1 MCPQCG
7 SAGAVH
13 SIGELADMARSQ
25 LGQPGFGGPPQPGYA
40 GTPQPGFGGQPQ
52 PGTQQ
57 PGFGGQPQPGAPQPG
72 FGGQPQPGAPQPGA
86 PQPGFG
92 GQPQP
97 GAPQPGAPQPGY
109 AGPAQPG
116 GPQPGYAQQ
125 PRPGPPGGWRGI
137 RSRGRAT
144 SDGVDFGLG
153 DLGDDI
159 AGAAMGVAAGAAAK
173 FIGRTIGRKVQAAMN
188 DRVLPAVA
196 ARQQDILQTQI
207 AIAERHPDLR
217 ACLTDKVI
225 FLAGDSRVLPMP
237 NLARPLTIDQAD
249 ALVAQL
255 RSG

>member
-1 MCPQCG
+1 VCPQCG
-7 SAGAVH
+7 SAAAVH

-25 LGQPGFGGPPQPGYA
+25 LGQQPGYGGGPPQPGYA
-40 GTPQPGFGGQPQ
+40 GQPQGGGFGGQPQPGPPQPGFGGQPQ
-52 PGTQQ
+52 PGNTGQ
-57 PGFGGQPQPGAPQPG
+57 PQGGGFGGQPQPGPP
-72 FGGQPQPGAPQPGA
+72 
-86 PQPGFG
+86 
-92 GQPQP
+92 
-97 GAPQPGAPQPGY
+97 
-109 AGPAQPG
+109 QPG

-137 RSRGRAT
+137 RSRTRDT
-144 SDGVDFGLG
+144 SDGPDLGLG

-159 AGAAMGVAAGAAAK
+159 AGAAMGIAAGAAAK

-188 DRVLPAVA
+188 DRVLPAMA
-196 ARQQDILQTQI
+196 ARQQDVLQTQI

-225 FLAGDSRVLPMP
+225 FLAGGSRVLPMP

-255 RSG
+255 RNG